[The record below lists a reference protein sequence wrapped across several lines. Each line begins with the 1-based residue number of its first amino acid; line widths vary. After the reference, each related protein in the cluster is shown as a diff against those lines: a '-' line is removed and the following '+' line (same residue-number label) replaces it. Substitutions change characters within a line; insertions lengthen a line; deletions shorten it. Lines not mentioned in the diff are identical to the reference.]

1 MRSKRGNIFE
11 HIRVWSILI
20 LFASLVVA
28 TSTATIVP
36 VRPDIVAPGDILPVH
51 VTGIPANVTGVNVPF
66 LHVIIRNFFIEPIVR
81 TIPLLS
87 PSAVN
92 VLDPND
98 IIPKTIPFP
107 FR

>member
-1 MRSKRGNIFE
+1 MRSERGNVFK
-11 HIRVWSILI
+11 HIRLWSILI
-20 LFASLVVA
+20 LFASIVVA

-36 VRPDIVAPGDILPVH
+36 VRPDIVAPGELLPVH

-66 LHVIIRNFFIEPIVR
+66 LHVIIRNFFIEPIIKN
-81 TIPLLS
+81 IPLLS
-87 PSAVN
+87 PSVKN

-98 IIPKTIPFP
+98 IIPRTIPFP